1 MEKMKIIDMNEK
13 HIPELAQLEKI
24 CFSQPWSEKSLSEEL
39 DNRTAHFL
47 VAESD
52 EKIAGYIGI
61 FVVCESCYVSNV
73 AVFPEYRR
81 QGVAKQLIE
90 RACVVAEEN
99 GAESISLEVRPSN
112 AAAVSLYGSVG
123 FEEVGIR
130 KNFYRAPVEDALIM
144 TRTLTKKTENQV

>member
-52 EKIAGYIGI
+52 EKIGGYIGI

-123 FEEVGIR
+123 FEEVGLR

>member
-1 MEKMKIIDMNEK
+1 M
-13 HIPELAQLEKI
+13 
-24 CFSQPWSEKSLSEEL
+24 LSVK
-39 DNRTAHFL
+39 A
-47 VAESD
+47 AM
-52 EKIAGYIGI
+52 
-61 FVVCESCYVSNV
+61 
-73 AVFPEYRR
+73 FPML

-123 FEEVGIR
+123 FEEVGLR